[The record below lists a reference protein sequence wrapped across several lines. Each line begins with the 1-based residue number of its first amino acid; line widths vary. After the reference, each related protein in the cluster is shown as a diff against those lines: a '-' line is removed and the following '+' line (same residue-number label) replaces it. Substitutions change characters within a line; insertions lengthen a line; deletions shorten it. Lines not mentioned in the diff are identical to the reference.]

1 MKDYFKKISQEL
13 FNNLEPN
20 EILILNLDMEK
31 TDFVRFNHG
40 KIRQPGNVEQI
51 TLTLNLILNRKT
63 LTSVIRLSSEYDK
76 DIPSNLTADF
86 KVF

>member
-40 KIRQPGNVEQI
+40 
-51 TLTLNLILNRKT
+51 
-63 LTSVIRLSSEYDK
+63 
-76 DIPSNLTADF
+76 
-86 KVF
+86 